1 MTPESTQSPISPQLR
16 FLLGFASLVVIVWGL
31 KEIAPILNTVLLALV
46 LAQAIAPAVEWLVER
61 RVRPGLAV
69 TAIVALVLVLLLSVS
84 AGVGRSVAGL
94 TDSLPQYEAG
104 LFELRDRLLAQLA
117 SWGVD
122 TAHISANDLLSPGK
136 AVGFVTGV
144 VKWVASAF
152 GNLFLIVFLA
162 AIMLAHMA
170 ELHLDDDGAPT
181 EGASFMARVS
191 SLSVDVRPYV
201 RITAATGLLF
211 SLIITGVLFALQV
224 PYAPIWGVLAFF
236 FNFLPQV
243 GIILSWLP
251 PAVIAMVTMGWGTA
265 FTVIAA
271 YTVINFVV
279 DNIVKPRMMATGLE
293 ISFLAIILSLVF
305 WGWVLGPAG
314 AILSVP
320 LTLAV
325 RRFMNEFHTA
335 TPPAP
340 AAVAPSGASTT

>member
-1 MTPESTQSPISPQLR
+1 MTTESTNGPISPQLR
-16 FLLGFASLVVIVWGL
+16 FLLGFASLVVILGGVR
-31 KEIAPILNTVLLALV
+31 EIAPILNTVLLALV

-61 RVRPGLAV
+61 RVRPGLSV
-69 TAIVALVLVLLLSVS
+69 TAIVALVLVLLLAVS

-94 TDSLPQYEAG
+94 TDDLPRYEAG
-104 LFELRDRLLAQLA
+104 LFALRDRLLAQLT

-122 TAHISANDLLSPGK
+122 TSHLSASDLLSPGK
-136 AVGFVTGV
+136 AVGFVTAAV
-144 VKWVASAF
+144 TWIASAF

-170 ELHLDDDGAPT
+170 ELHLDDGVHQT
-181 EGASFMARVS
+181 EGKSFMARVS
-191 SLSVDVRPYV
+191 ALSVDVRPYV

-211 SLIITGVLFALQV
+211 SVIITGVLFALRV

-236 FNFLPQV
+236 FNFVPQV

-251 PAVIAMVTMGWGTA
+251 PAVIAMVTMGWGRA
-265 FTVIAA
+265 ATVIVA

-325 RRFMNEFHTA
+325 RRFMNEFHA
-335 TPPAP
+335 APPPAG
-340 AAVAPSGASTT
+340 AVAAPTGASTT